1 MTSTPE
7 SRPQID
13 PPGVAIVTGGTRGI
27 GRGIAQ
33 GLLAAGWR
41 VEVCGRADP
50 DTLPT
55 ADGRTAG
62 FTSVDVRDAAA
73 GRDFVEAV
81 VARHGQLDLLV
92 NNAGG
97 SPNVDAATVS
107 PRFHDSILA
116 LNLGAPIHMSQA
128 AYPHLSTG
136 KRPGSIVNI
145 GSVSGTRASPGT
157 AVYGAAKAGLLGL
170 TRSLAAEWGPSVRV
184 NALVVG
190 LMETGEPGQPYGTDA
205 AQAEIAASLPARRMG
220 KPEDVAQAV
229 RFLASPMAEYIS
241 GAVVDLTGGGE
252 WPLFLDQVARLG

>member
-1 MTSTPE
+1 MDSTP
-7 SRPQID
+7 PAGAQID
-13 PPGVAIVTGGTRGI
+13 DPGVAIVTGGTRGI

-33 GLLAAGWR
+33 GLLDAGWQ
-41 VEVCGRADP
+41 VEICGRTTP

-55 ADGRTAG
+55 ADGRMAG
-62 FTSVDVRDAAA
+62 FASVDVRDAAA
-73 GRDFVEAV
+73 GRAFVDAV
-81 VARHGQLDLLV
+81 AARHGRLDLLV

-97 SPNVDAATVS
+97 SPTVDAATVS
-107 PRFHDSILA
+107 PRFHDSVLA

-136 KRPGSIVNI
+136 ERPGCIVNI

-170 TRSLAAEWGPSVRV
+170 TRSLAAEWGPEVRV

-190 LMETGEPGQPYGTDA
+190 LMDTAEPGQPYGSAA
-205 AQAEIAASLPARRMG
+205 AQAAIAAALPAKRMG
-220 KPEDVAQAV
+220 EPKDVAQAV
-229 RFLASPMAEYIS
+229 RFLASPMAAYIS

-252 WPLFLDQVARLG
+252 WPLFMDQVARLG